1 MKTRFLL
8 LATLALFSCKKQDQI
23 MSPQSSP
30 NPAKTE
36 LSVGPP
42 YKVAYYAFDNG
53 GPRLIDFARE
63 ATVVVLFEAHEWR
76 FVDSTKYKGDDLIFA
91 NQYYKSYGA
100 VMYDVKILQNRG
112 VKVLMNVDDNA
123 GWSTNKPFTKYDN
136 SVLNNTQFISQTKR
150 YVLDSLK
157 LDGIALDIEHGATNN
172 ASYRS
177 LLKGL
182 GSYFGPLSN
191 NPSKLY
197 IAAIYSGAP
206 EGGAIGKDTSVA
218 KYVNFVEDMGY
229 WGNYVSRFTQWSDY
243 IGVSKVMVGVS
254 AESNFKN
261 LANDTAAAKWQPASG
276 KKAGIM
282 VYAANLD
289 SGYTNTVFRAL
300 SK

>member
-1 MKTRFLL
+1 MKKVLPL
-8 LATLALFSCKKQDQI
+8 LAALALFSCKKQDPLI
-23 MSPQSSP
+23 STPPSHST
-30 NPAKTE
+30 ASTE
-36 LSVGPP
+36 LLAGPP

-76 FVDSTKYKGDDLIFA
+76 FVDSTKYTGNDIIFG

-100 VMYDVKILQNRG
+100 VMYDVRILQSRG

-123 GWSTNKPFTKYDN
+123 GWSTNKPFTTYN
-136 SVLNNTQFISQTKR
+136 GVVLNNTQFISQTKR

-172 ASYRS
+172 ASYRA

-182 GSYFGPLSN
+182 GAYFGPLSN
-191 NPSKLY
+191 KPATLY
-197 IAAIYSGAP
+197 TAAIYSGAP

-229 WGNYVSRFTQWSDY
+229 WGDYVSRFTQWSNY

-254 AESNFKN
+254 AESQFKN

-289 SGYTNTVFRAL
+289 SNYTNTVFRAL